1 MSFFTKEVRIAL
13 AAIVSI
19 VLLFFGM
26 NFLKGKSLFSNDNVY
41 FAKFDNISGLTASN
55 PIFVNGYQVGTVKTI
70 DFDYAHGGSVIVG
83 FGTDRQL
90 VIPAG
95 TTAEIESDMMGNL
108 KVNLLLGHD
117 ATATVHPGDT
127 ITGRDRKSV
136 V

>member
-13 AAIVSI
+13 AAVVSI

-41 FAKFDNISGLTASN
+41 FAKFDNISGLTPSN

-95 TTAEIESDMMGNL
+95 TTA
-108 KVNLLLGHD
+108 
-117 ATATVHPGDT
+117 GD
-127 ITGRDRKSV
+127 SP
-136 V
+136 